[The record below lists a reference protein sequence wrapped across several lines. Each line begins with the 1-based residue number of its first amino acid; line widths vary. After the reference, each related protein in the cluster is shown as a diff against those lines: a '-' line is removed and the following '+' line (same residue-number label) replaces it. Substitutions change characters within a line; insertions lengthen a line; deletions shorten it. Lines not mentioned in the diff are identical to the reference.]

1 MLHMK
6 LLVAV
11 LVVFVTGISTAQ
23 TAPPRKVGTATS
35 NGARFINPKEGQIFH
50 PGDTISIDFE
60 LGPKIEKLVK
70 AIALTSSVGD
80 LQFREVPPYS
90 FTIAIPRKHLRGSS
104 GSLIGFQELHL
115 SGALVGQEKND
126 DDLATTTIDVEEPDP
141 PVSLEVV
148 GPLQPIHNRLM
159 FVALGEDSRIA
170 IYAKFPDGH
179 ESDVTNST
187 YLSIS
192 SENQAIAFVVDNETI
207 VSVKPGQTH
216 IIVTYKIG
224 RQQKQ
229 IVVPV
234 TIEGGSSGIEV
245 SPAFFNFGDIRCNTV
260 SKPLQVT
267 VTNHT
272 QEKVHISGLQPM
284 GGFLIG
290 VENCTDAILPPSG
303 SCTFGVTF
311 DPIGR
316 GVVYST
322 IYVGNDPTGGESIFL
337 LGNGI

>member
-1 MLHMK
+1 MSHMK
-6 LLVAV
+6 LLVAALVV
-11 LVVFVTGISTAQ
+11 LVNCLSTAQ
-23 TAPPRKVGTATS
+23 AAPPRNVRTAAP

-60 LGPKIEKLVK
+60 LHPKIEKLVK
-70 AIALTSSVGD
+70 AIAIMSSMGD
-80 LQFREVPPYS
+80 LQFREAPPYS
-90 FTIAIPRKHLRGSS
+90 FTIAVPRKQPRGSS
-104 GSLIGFQELHL
+104 GSLIGLQKLHL
-115 SGALVGQEKND
+115 SGFLVGQEKNN

-192 SENQAIAFVVDNETI
+192 SENPAITFVVDNETV

-216 IIVTYKIG
+216 IVVTYRIG
-224 RQQKQ
+224 DQQKQ
-229 IVVPV
+229 IVVPAAV
-234 TIEGGSSGIEV
+234 ENWSPGIDI
-245 SPAFFNFGDIRCNTV
+245 SPAFFNFGDVRSNTV

-272 QEKVHISGLQPM
+272 QEKVHISKLQPM

-290 VENCTDAILPPSG
+290 LENCTDAILPASA
-303 SCTFGVTF
+303 SCTITVTF
-311 DPIGR
+311 APLGP
-316 GVVYST
+316 GAEYSR
-322 IYVGNDPTGGESIFL
+322 IYVSNDQTGGESIFL